1 MKGLINEVMVYL
13 GSFTQEDCLW
23 LGLAG
28 FILAYIFYNRK
39 QYKNLFDL
47 AVIASEES
55 FNHGDNKRKLDA
67 AVKYVHL
74 RTDKLPYLAKLII
87 RNFLSKKRMI
97 NVIEKTLQKFSD
109 TFGNARKIDIEGNE
123 ENGEDTIKI

>member
-1 MKGLINEVMVYL
+1 MRELINKVIVYL
-13 GSFTQEDCLW
+13 GSFSQEDWLW
-23 LGLAG
+23 ISLAG
-28 FILAYIFYNRK
+28 LILAYIIYNRK

-67 AVKYVHL
+67 AIKFVNL
-74 RTDKLPYLAKLII
+74 RTDKLPYLAKIII
-87 RNFLSKKRMI
+87 RKFLSKKRMI
-97 NVIEKTLQKFSD
+97 TVIEKTLQKFSD

-123 ENGEDTIKI
+123 ENGEDTVKI

>member
-1 MKGLINEVMVYL
+1 MKNLIEQVMVYF
-13 GSFTQEDCLW
+13 GNFSQEDWLW

-28 FILAYIFYNRK
+28 LILAYIFYNRK

-55 FNHGDNKRKLDA
+55 FKHGDNKRKLDA
-67 AVKYVHL
+67 AIKYVNL
-74 RTDKLPYLAKLII
+74 RTDKLPYLAKMII
-87 RNFLSKKRMI
+87 RNFLSKKRI
-97 NVIEKTLQKFSD
+97 ITIIEKTLQKFSD

-123 ENGEDTIKI
+123 ENGEDAVKV

>member
-13 GSFTQEDCLW
+13 GRFSQEDWLW
-23 LGLAG
+23 MGLAG
-28 FILAYIFYNRK
+28 FIIAYIFYNRK

-67 AVKYVHL
+67 AVRFINL
-74 RTDKLPYLAKLII
+74 RTDKLPFLAKTVI
-87 RNFLSKKRMI
+87 RKFLSRKRMI
-97 NVIEKTLQKFSD
+97 TVIEKTLQKFSD

-123 ENGEDTIKI
+123 EDGEESIKV

>member
-1 MKGLINEVMVYL
+1 MKGLINEVVVYL
-13 GSFTQEDCLW
+13 GGFSQEDWLW
-23 LGLAG
+23 MGLAG

-67 AVKYVHL
+67 AVRFINL
-74 RTDKLPYLAKLII
+74 RTDKLPFLAKTVI
-87 RNFLSKKRMI
+87 RKFLSRKRMI
-97 NVIEKTLQKFSD
+97 TVIEKTLQKFSD

-123 ENGEDTIKI
+123 EDGEESIKV

>member
-1 MKGLINEVMVYL
+1 MKNLIEQVMVYL
-13 GSFTQEDCLW
+13 GNFSQDDWLW
-23 LGLAG
+23 IGLAG
-28 FILAYIFYNRK
+28 LILAYIFYNRK

-55 FNHGDNKRKLDA
+55 FKNGDNKRKLDA
-67 AVKYVHL
+67 AIKYIHL
-74 RTDKLPYLAKLII
+74 RTDKLPYLAKLTI

-97 NVIEKTLQKFSD
+97 SVIEKTLQKFSD

-123 ENGEDTIKI
+123 ENGEDTVKV

>member
-1 MKGLINEVMVYL
+1 MKNLIEQVIVYL
-13 GSFTQEDCLW
+13 GNLNQEDWLW
-23 LGLAG
+23 IGLAG
-28 FILAYIFYNRK
+28 LILAYIFYNRK

-55 FNHGDNKRKLDA
+55 FKHGDNKRKLDA
-67 AVKYVHL
+67 AIKYIHL
-74 RTDKLPYLAKLII
+74 RTDKLPYLAKLTI

-97 NVIEKTLQKFSD
+97 NIIEKTLQKFSD

-123 ENGEDTIKI
+123 ENGEDTVKV

>member
-13 GSFTQEDCLW
+13 SGFSQEDWLW
-23 LGLAG
+23 IGLAG

-67 AVKYVHL
+67 AVKFINL
-74 RTDKLPYLAKLII
+74 RTDKLPFLAKTVI
-87 RNFLSKKRMI
+87 RKFLSRKRMI
-97 NVIEKTLQKFSD
+97 TVIEKTLQKFSD

-123 ENGEDTIKI
+123 ENGEESIKV

>member
-1 MKGLINEVMVYL
+1 MKGLINELVMRL
-13 GSFTQEDCLW
+13 GGFSQEDWLW
-23 LGLAG
+23 MGLAG
-28 FILAYIFYNRK
+28 FILAYIFYSRK

-67 AVKYVHL
+67 AVRFINL
-74 RTDKLPYLAKLII
+74 RTDKLPFLAKTVI
-87 RNFLSKKRMI
+87 RKFLSRKRMI
-97 NVIEKTLQKFSD
+97 TVIEKTLQKFSD

-123 ENGEDTIKI
+123 EDGEESFKV

>member
-1 MKGLINEVMVYL
+1 MKGLINEVVVYL
-13 GSFTQEDCLW
+13 GGFSQEDWLW
-23 LGLAG
+23 MGLAG

-55 FNHGDNKRKLDA
+55 FNHGDNKKKLDA
-67 AVKYVHL
+67 AIKYINL
-74 RTDKLPYLAKLII
+74 RTDKLPYLAKMVI
-87 RNFLSKKRMI
+87 RKFLSRKRMI
-97 NVIEKTLQKFSD
+97 TIIEKTLQKFSD

-123 ENGEDTIKI
+123 ENGEDTVKV

>member
-1 MKGLINEVMVYL
+1 MKGLINEIMVYL

-74 RTDKLPYLAKLII
+74 RTDKLPYLAKLTI

-123 ENGEDTIKI
+123 ENGEETIKV